1 MVKESQGLF
10 LELGT
15 PQEVSSDDELFS
27 LRYKFPIQDDGLY
40 LLRIEADK
48 RQFQMSRYSY
58 VVDDGPVRELVHKR
72 MVGALTAYVE
82 GLETLTLKAGQH
94 ALELRFYPHQR
105 PRLISRI
112 TEDCT
117 KHHASIRSVRFVP
130 VGEEKQTTSPARRES
145 QKLLMRHG
153 DRLAF
158 FGDSITDEE
167 YYPAHFMRMLRKA
180 YPGENIACY
189 NCGISNNRTWE
200 GLERLERDVVA
211 LKPTWVIVNF
221 GVNDGIHM
229 GPEEYE
235 KHYEQIILNLKSK
248 DIRVVC
254 TTPTGFLPE
263 REKDGRYVHP
273 RDRALGLDRT
283 TEQEAGIVIRLA
295 NKHGCLWAD
304 TRGALTHSDF
314 PRDRLMYNQWH
325 PNAEGGRL
333 MALAL
338 LRALGFSESDVAQTE
353 DTLDMEC
360 FRMVELMPEIE
371 YPSWGTATLLPSKP
385 VQEKTIVATSFTRD
399 AVYAFSVAGDEIA
412 GIPVGHHPMAVA
424 YSRKRQELYV
434 TCEAAGRVEIID
446 ARNFERKEPILTGN
460 IYPLAIA
467 LTKDENVAWTGNY
480 FAASVAEID
489 LRKKRV
495 KRELKVGA
503 SVQSILLLEE
513 RQMLLAGTSNGLAV
527 VDTSAGKV
535 MKLISLNH
543 VGGFVRLSPD
553 EVGAIDAALWQM
565 HVLGIPDLSVKR
577 SVPPPFPSR
586 AIMIDEE
593 TGDIWAGDWK
603 RHKVVRLPCDSA
615 KVNEIGN
622 VEFPFGIAI
631 ISRENEAIH

>member
-1 MVKESQGLF
+1 M
-10 LELGT
+10 
-15 PQEVSSDDELFS
+15 SSDDELFF

-40 LLRIEADK
+40 LLCIETDK

-72 MVGALTAYVE
+72 MVGAPTAQVE
-82 GLETLTLKAGQH
+82 GLETLALNAGQH
-94 ALELRFYPHQR
+94 ALELWFYPHQR
-105 PRLISRI
+105 PHLISRI
-112 TEDCT
+112 TEGYL
-117 KHHASIRSVRFVP
+117 KHRASIRSIRLVP
-130 VGEEKQTTSPARRES
+130 AGEEKQTAAPARRES
-145 QKLLMRHG
+145 QKLLLHHG

-158 FGDSITDEE
+158 LGDSITDEE

-189 NCGISNNRTWE
+189 NCGITNNRTWE

-211 LKPTWVIVNF
+211 LQPTWVIVNF
-221 GVNDGIHM
+221 GVNDGVHM

-235 KHYEQIILNLKSK
+235 KTYEKIVLRLKNEN
-248 DIRVVC
+248 IRVVC

-263 REKDGRYVHP
+263 REKKDGRYIHP

-295 NKHGCLWAD
+295 RKHGCLWAD

-338 LRALGFSESDVAQTE
+338 LRVLDFSGSDAARTE
-353 DTLDMEC
+353 DPLDMEC
-360 FRMVELMPEIE
+360 FRMVELMPKIE
-371 YPSWGTATLLPSKP
+371 YPSWGVTPRLPSKP
-385 VQEKTIVATSFTRD
+385 VQKKTIVATSFTRD
-399 AVYAFSVAGDEIA
+399 AVYAFSVAGGEIA
-412 GIPVGHHPMAVA
+412 RIPVGHHPMAVA
-424 YSRKRQELYV
+424 YSRERQELYV
-434 TCEAAGRVEIID
+434 TCEVVGRVEIID
-446 ARNFERKEPILTGN
+446 ARNFERKEPVLTGD

-467 LTKDENVAWTGNY
+467 LAKDENVAWTGNY
-480 FAASVAEID
+480 FAANVAEID
-489 LRKKRV
+489 LREKKV
-495 KRELKVGA
+495 KRELKIDA

-513 RQMLLAGTSNGLAV
+513 RQLLLAGTNNDLV
-527 VDTSAGKV
+527 MVDTSTGKV
-535 MKLISLNH
+535 VQRVSLSH
-543 VGGFVRLSPD
+543 VGGFLKLSPN
-553 EVGAIDAALWQM
+553 EVGAIDTALWQM
-565 HVLGIPDLSVKR
+565 HVLGIPDLSVKM
-577 SVPPPFPSR
+577 SIPPPFPSR

-603 RHKVVRLPCDSA
+603 RHKVVRLSRDFV
-615 KVNEIGN
+615 KINEIGN

-631 ISRENEAIH
+631 MGREKEAIH